1 VDFVKIEGV
10 TMKRF
15 SKQRLDLELRGY
27 TPEEVEDLVERG
39 KIPKEEGQN
48 WFNGYF
54 GGEGYA

>member
-1 VDFVKIEGV
+1 
-10 TMKRF
+10 MKRF